1 MKNFIV
7 LFFMVFIVSSL
18 LHPRIE
24 PGYTGSGESD
34 NFTGTFVIQEDG
46 CVRLSIESYREKN
59 GWIPVII
66 SFGDLEVSASV
77 NNGSLAAAA
86 SGAEH
91 MISEMLFGDIYLL
104 FDIYEHNPV
113 RTRMRLL
120 DKNMTVTFK
129 INRVEKQA
137 AFYVGNRRLKLA
149 PIRVTFTEIA
159 PGWLYELNFGGK
171 DVYTYSRFIF
181 DSSIGNIYSVCRS
194 LNPLNLE
201 TSPIWA
207 KKIDREQER
216 FIKQR
221 EGEIK

>member
-1 MKNFIV
+1 MKNLIV
-7 LFFMVFIVSSL
+7 LFFMVFIVLSL

-24 PGYTGSGESD
+24 PGHTGSVEPD

-46 CVRLSIESYREKN
+46 CVRLSIESYRERN

-77 NNGSLAAAA
+77 NSGSLATA
-86 SGAEH
+86 GAEH
-91 MISEMLFGDIYLL
+91 RISEMLFGDIYLL
-104 FDIYEHNPV
+104 FDIYKHNPV

-120 DKNMTVTFK
+120 DKNIPVTFK

-137 AFYVGNRRLKLA
+137 AFYIGNRRLKLA
-149 PIRVTFTEIA
+149 PIRVMFTEIA
-159 PGWLYELNFGGK
+159 PTTWLYELNFGGK

-181 DSSIGNIYSVCRS
+181 DSSTGNIYSVCRS

-207 KKIDREQER
+207 KKIDREEER

>member
-1 MKNFIV
+1 MKHFSIV
-7 LFFMVFIVSSL
+7 IPIFFMVSSL
-18 LHPRIE
+18 LFSWVGANDSIETFEIHEDYSPR
-24 PGYTGSGESD
+24 
-34 NFTGTFVIQEDG
+34 V
-46 CVRLSIESYREKN
+46 SIESWWERN
-59 GWIPVII
+59 GWIPVVF
-66 SFGDLEVSASV
+66 SSGTLQVSLPV
-77 NNGSLAAAA
+77 NAADLAAA
-86 SGAEH
+86 GGGETG
-91 MISEMLFGDIYLL
+91 ISEMLFGDINLP

-120 DKNMTVTFK
+120 DKNMPVTFK

-159 PGWLYELNFGGK
+159 PERLYELNFGGK
-171 DVYTYSRFIF
+171 NVHTYSRFIF
-181 DSSIGNIYSVCRS
+181 DSSAGNIYSVCRS